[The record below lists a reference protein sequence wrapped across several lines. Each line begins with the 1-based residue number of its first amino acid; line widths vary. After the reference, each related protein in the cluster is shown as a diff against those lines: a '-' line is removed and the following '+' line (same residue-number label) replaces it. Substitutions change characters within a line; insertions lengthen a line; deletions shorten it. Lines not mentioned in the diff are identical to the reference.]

1 MKIAVIGAG
10 LGGISAALT
19 MRSQGHDVTIYE
31 KNDHAGGKL
40 NQLSASGFTFDMG
53 PSILTLPHVFENLF
67 RMHQKEMSDYI
78 TIKRLDL
85 EWRCFFEDSYRLD
98 LYQDPLKLRKENP
111 YLNDDDIRNFRRF
124 KRYSKRLFENTY
136 DSYYVK
142 GLDNLKELAANYGY
156 SGLLSKVDYFST
168 VSEGVHR
175 YVKEPHLQTAL
186 DFFIKYVGSSAYNA
200 PAVLNQLPHVQF
212 EYGLWYID
220 GGMFELSKAL
230 TRLLEETG
238 VKLELGSEVTGV
250 IKSKK
255 SITAIQLSDNTVID
269 ADIFISN
276 MEMIPFYKDIV
287 HEKGS
292 YIRKLEKKFEP
303 SCSGLV
309 LHIGTDKKYPQL
321 AHHNFFFSDDQRK
334 HFKDVFQNK
343 VLPEDPTLY
352 VVAPSVTDSSCAPN
366 GMENIKILP
375 HIPHI
380 TDREYT
386 LNDYKNLRNT
396 VLQKMERM
404 GLEDLRSHIV
414 FEHMWTPYDIQEN
427 YYSNKGSIYG
437 VVSDKKM
444 NKGFKGEKTSELY
457 SNLYFVGGSVNPGPG
472 MPMVSLSGQQL
483 RHRINV

>member
-19 MRSQGHDVTIYE
+19 MKKKGHDVTIYE
-31 KNDHAGGKL
+31 KNNHIGGKL
-40 NQLSASGFTFDMG
+40 NQLSQQGFTFDMG

-67 RMHQKEMSDYI
+67 KMHDREMSDYI
-78 TIKRLDL
+78 TIKKLDL
-85 EWRCFFEDSYRLD
+85 EWRCFFEDSYKLD
-98 LYQDPLKLRKENP
+98 LYSDPVKLKKANP
-111 YLNDDDIRNFRRF
+111 YLSEDDIKNFMKF
-124 KRYSKRLFENTY
+124 KRYSKKLFENTY

-156 SGLLSKVDYFST
+156 LGLPSKVDYFST
-168 VSEGVHR
+168 VSDGVRR
-175 YVKEPHLQTAL
+175 YIKEPHLQTAL
-186 DFFIKYVGSSAYNA
+186 DFFIKYVGSSAYKA

-212 EYGLWYID
+212 DYGLWYVN

-230 TRLLEETG
+230 TKLLQETG
-238 VKLELGSEVTGV
+238 VKVELGSEVTGV
-250 IKSKK
+250 KKSKDK
-255 SITAIQLSDNTVID
+255 ITAMMLSDNTVID
-269 ADIFISN
+269 ADAFISN

-287 HEKGS
+287 HEDKK
-292 YIRKLEKKFEP
+292 YIKKLEKKFEP

-321 AHHNFFFSDDQRK
+321 AHHNFFFSADQRK
-334 HFKDVFQNK
+334 HFKDVFQDK
-343 VLPEDPTLY
+343 IIPKDPTLY
-352 VVAPSVTDSSCAPN
+352 VVAPSVTDSSCAPE
-366 GMENIKILP
+366 GMENMKILP

-380 TDREYT
+380 TGREYT
-386 LNDYKNLRNT
+386 MNDYTSLRDNI
-396 VLQKMERM
+396 LKKMERM
-404 GLEDLRSHIV
+404 GLEDLRRHIV
-414 FEHMWTPYDIQEN
+414 FEHMWTPYDIQKN

-437 VVSDKKM
+437 VVSDRKM

-483 RHRINV
+483 RHRIK